1 MFNFSIIVFK
11 DYLVPN
17 FKLGRNVSKTT
28 SPCRATSVLR
38 TPKMAFFSFPAKAEF
53 TCPVLEPEE

>member
-1 MFNFSIIVFK
+1 MFNLSIIILK

-17 FKLGRNVSKTT
+17 FRSGRNVSKTT

-38 TPKMAFFSFPAKAEF
+38 TPKMAFCNFPAKEEF
-53 TCPVLEPEE
+53 MCLVLEPEE